1 MVGAID
7 EGLFLDSTLSNRMS
21 GCDKIL
27 LYNLISFLQG
37 LLDCD
42 VRRKVRFGFKSKS
55 LWQQKLKNAIYDLI
69 PGELTEC
76 SEDLSRWIHIKR
88 SHGRVGEEESSFGKV
103 GVEEQDLLL
112 LSRTADNGRKNWIYS
127 ALMVVSRVQCY
138 KLEWRFIRR
147 KSAVVMWVVK
157 TPSLTWLEWGLG
169 SARGKD
175 QADQRCCTMLLRHE
189 WKQGLGVGKQN
200 VKMLNCILY

>member
-55 LWQQKLKNAIYDLI
+55 L
-69 PGELTEC
+69 
-76 SEDLSRWIHIKR
+76 
-88 SHGRVGEEESSFGKV
+88 
-103 GVEEQDLLL
+103 
-112 LSRTADNGRKNWIYS
+112 
-127 ALMVVSRVQCY
+127 
-138 KLEWRFIRR
+138 
-147 KSAVVMWVVK
+147 
-157 TPSLTWLEWGLG
+157 
-169 SARGKD
+169 
-175 QADQRCCTMLLRHE
+175 
-189 WKQGLGVGKQN
+189 
-200 VKMLNCILY
+200 